1 MHAVTVDAAKTRQR
15 QGKARQGKA
24 RQGKARQGKARQG
37 KARQGKARQGKE
49 KANMLTSAPVDPAA
63 GAGVVSLIL
72 SLILGCS
79 GVEESISMNTSH
91 CW

>member
-1 MHAVTVDAAKTRQR
+1 MLSLLMQQR
-15 QGKARQGKA
+15 HGK
-24 RQGKARQGKARQG
+24 
-37 KARQGKARQGKE
+37 GKE
-49 KANMLTSAPVDPAA
+49 QANMLTSTPVDPAA